1 MPHRKFDAAAY
12 RNGTPDTFD
21 YFTDQY
27 AASLLTSELL
37 GIVLIPTRLQVCV
50 VENDDVEMPRDVFH
64 KRCEVVLAA
73 VFTEIDKRVPMR
85 AM

>member
-1 MPHRKFDAAAY
+1 M
-12 RNGTPDTFD
+12 
-21 YFTDQY
+21 
-27 AASLLTSELL
+27 TSELL
-37 GIVLIPTRLQVCV
+37 GIVLIPTRLQACV